1 MDNSYFEYLYD
12 QYILGLY
19 TPTDDIYDKNIFVE
33 NSIPHKYSV
42 IEERIDMTN
51 IECYSVDPDGC
62 EDADDAF
69 SIYIENGKIMLAIH
83 IADPTEYI
91 NIEST
96 QWKTIQNRIVTRYP
110 SNRKPFHMMSYDIM
124 EKSSLMANK
133 YGDVKNA
140 VTILTEIDDNTY
152 MPKGNIKLL
161 YTIIKVS
168 KKNALSY
175 DDACNKT
182 EEIVDLQ
189 MGLKISKA
197 LLDSRAERTTGTILN
212 DVRTSI
218 ISYRGEYSVLENVS
232 YTEKNMKEMI
242 AEFAIFA
249 NSFIGKYLKLNFDE
263 FGIFRTCSANDLL
276 NNVSDTISGNE
287 LLEKIITNG
296 IRAEYINHAQ
306 RHDLVGSDE
315 YTHFTSPIRR
325 ASDCICHY
333 LLKYIFL
340 KVTNHALDKPFSIK
354 ELEDLSNKCIGVS
367 KKMKKIQYK
376 DTKFRLLQVMSNM
389 LYNKTHI
396 DIIYYITSCKNGFL
410 NLIICNIENY
420 NVYMSYTV
428 CVNGEYIYNT
438 KDKYTISIT
447 CVNYPKKFDTGSI
460 PELDRIFT

>member
-1 MDNSYFEYLYD
+1 MDNLYFEYLYD
-12 QYILGLY
+12 NHILGLY
-19 TPTDDIYDKNIFVE
+19 TPTDDIYDANTFVE

-42 IEERIDMTN
+42 IEGRIDMTN

-69 SIYIENGKIMLAIH
+69 SIYLENGKIMLAIH

-110 SNRKPFHMMSYDIM
+110 SNRKPIHMMSYDIM
-124 EKSSLMANK
+124 EKSSLMVNK

-140 VTILTEIDDNTY
+140 VTILTEIDGTTY
-152 MPKGNIKLL
+152 IPKGNVKLL
-161 YTIIKVS
+161 YTTIKVGN
-168 KKNALSY
+168 KNSLSY

-182 EEIVDLQ
+182 EEIFDLQ
-189 MGLKISKA
+189 MGLKISRA

-212 DVRTSI
+212 NVRTSI
-218 ISYRGEYSVLENVS
+218 ISYKGEYSVLENVS
-232 YTEKNMKEMI
+232 YAEKNMKEMV

-249 NSFIGKYLKLNFDE
+249 NSFVGNYLKLNFDE
-263 FGIFRTCSANDLL
+263 FGIFRTCSAHDLL
-276 NNVSDTISGNE
+276 NDVSDTISGDE

-296 IRAEYINHAQ
+296 IRAEYINQVQ

-325 ASDCICHY
+325 ASDCICHF

-367 KKMKKIQYK
+367 RKMKKIQYN
-376 DTKFRLLQVMSNM
+376 DTKFRLIQVMSNM
-389 LYNKTHI
+389 LCYETHI
-396 DIIYYITSCKNGFL
+396 DITYYITSCKNGFL

-428 CVNGEYIYNT
+428 RSNYENIYDA
-438 KDKYTISIT
+438 KEKYTISIT
-447 CVNYPKKFDTGSI
+447 SVNYPKKFDTGSI